1 MGKSFHKLTAGTG
14 QLSQRVAQR
23 CLRLTLVIK
32 HSQEPGKL
40 GFEVAKSPQAG
51 SLATEMIQSPLE

>member
-14 QLSQRVAQR
+14 QLSECVAQG

-40 GFEVAKSPQAG
+40 DFEVAEGPQAWG
-51 SLATEMIQSPLE
+51 LATEMIQNPLE